1 MGYGNDLYAPSCG
14 TTCAATLLAAVGN
27 TDCASEST
35 VELAEINELYLDE
48 PSGTTA
54 NVPKNPITGWTL
66 ADAEK
71 NATELTTWKGTH
83 HLSTASKV
91 RPFYGIGE
99 KPEPTETE
107 VPLHKGKKVSIG
119 TRHSLNFTI
128 NVIDDTTYLALRTL
142 QGCKGT
148 YHAWFATDIY
158 LYGGLNG
165 IVCDI
170 EKVVF
175 VKSGGRADIAK
186 AVITLGWNALTDP
199 VRDPK
204 TW

>member
-14 TTCAATLLAAVGN
+14 TTCAATLLASVGN
-27 TDCASEST
+27 TDCASEAT

-48 PSGTTA
+48 PSATA
-54 NVPKNPITGWTL
+54 GIPKNPITGWTL

-71 NATELTTWKGTH
+71 NATELTTWKGLHDNT
-83 HLSTASKV
+83 TASKV
-91 RPFYGIGE
+91 RSFYGIGE
-99 KPEPTETE
+99 KPEPQETE
-107 VPLHKGKKVSIG
+107 VNLHKGKKVSIG
-119 TRHSLNFTI
+119 TRHMLNFTV

-148 YHAWFATDIY
+148 YHLWYATDKN

-165 IVCDI
+165 IQVSV

-175 VKSGGRADIAK
+175 VMSGGRGDITK